1 MMAFAARGLS
11 GTRSLNDPKYVRWY
25 ATFITMK
32 DGNYSENNYPLHQC
46 TEDDMKKFFTPD
58 DDKTEKSLN
67 DMYKAGDL
75 FCFDWHDYEFFLQGN
90 WESGLDY

>member
-1 MMAFAARGLS
+1 
-11 GTRSLNDPKYVRWY
+11 
-25 ATFITMK
+25 
-32 DGNYSENNYPLHQC
+32 
-46 TEDDMKKFFTPD
+46 MKKFFTPD